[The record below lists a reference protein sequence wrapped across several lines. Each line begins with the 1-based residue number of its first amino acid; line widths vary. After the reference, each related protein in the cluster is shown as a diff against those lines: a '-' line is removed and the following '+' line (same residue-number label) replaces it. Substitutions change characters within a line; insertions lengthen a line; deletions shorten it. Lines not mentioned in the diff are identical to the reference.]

1 MPEVAEV
8 AAEEVIAALSENAAV
23 AEEEVIAALP
33 ENATVAGEKGIATL
47 PGDAAVVEETTAVA
61 EADAT
66 NNAQTSAVA
75 AEKAAKA
82 AQTTVRPSFKWTWQ
96 GDESLF
102 PFWAVP
108 RMSMPEL
115 KIAAL
120 KSTHPQLRFNLEYVQ
135 KEVMVVVVGN
145 AAGASMPI
153 TYGVTVPV
161 LTNAVAVK
169 KGDDLLLEIIV
180 TKKN

>member
-1 MPEVAEV
+1 M
-8 AAEEVIAALSENAAV
+8 
-23 AEEEVIAALP
+23 
-33 ENATVAGEKGIATL
+33 
-47 PGDAAVVEETTAVA
+47 
-61 EADAT
+61 
-66 NNAQTSAVA
+66 
-75 AEKAAKA
+75 
-82 AQTTVRPSFKWTWQ
+82 
-96 GDESLF
+96 F

-169 KGDDLLLEIIV
+169 QGDDLLLEIIV
-180 TKKN
+180 TKKLTKRKDIGWKDHAKRVKSIDNKPPKAATKTEV